1 MIRQSLYAEL
11 GGMQADKYEAYFE
24 DTDLAMSILHKRGLP
39 VQYHARLLPLRIFQ
53 NAPHRSDYVATVRLF
68 SIRSL

>member
-1 MIRQSLYAEL
+1 MIRRSLYNEL

-39 VQYHARLLPLRIFQ
+39 VEYHARVLPLGMF
-53 NAPHRSDYVATVRLF
+53 
-68 SIRSL
+68 